1 MIKLKSYKI
10 SNKETGYEITLNP
23 LQASVTENDI
33 YIFVTI
39 EMDYKQ
45 TGMKFTQI
53 TQFSKENFTL
63 EYEMESEDG

>member
-1 MIKLKSYKI
+1 MIKLKYYKI
-10 SNKETGYEITLNP
+10 SNKETGYTITLNP
-23 LQASVTENDI
+23 LQASVTENDLF
-33 YIFVTI
+33 IFVTI
-39 EMDYKQ
+39 EMDYNQ

>member
-23 LQASVTENDI
+23 LQASVTENDSF
-33 YIFVTI
+33 IFVTI
-39 EMDYKQ
+39 EMDYNQ